1 MRGVEIVGTLLREYE
16 PLVALV
22 PVASIKE
29 DMLPENQL
37 GIVLKSVSLT
47 DRQTLAREP
56 LVRSVERVSATV
68 RAVSVA
74 DRDARLVM
82 VRRCLTLWTGNILG
96 DAQRISIL
104 SAGAGPSLLGPGNS
118 FERTHDFRV
127 SYDAP
132 R

>member
-1 MRGVEIVGTLLREYE
+1 MRGVEIVGTLLRDYA
-16 PLVALV
+16 PLIAII
-22 PVASIKE
+22 PAASIKE
-29 DMLPENQL
+29 DMLPENQF

-47 DRQTLAREP
+47 DRQTLSREP

-68 RAVSVA
+68 RAGSVI
-74 DRDARLVM
+74 DRDARLVL
-82 VRRCLTLWTGNILG
+82 VRRCLTLWTGSSLG
-96 DAQRISIL
+96 DAQRISVL

-127 SYDAP
+127 FYDAP